1 MSTTPP
7 TPSDG
12 DRNGPVEPVDGP
24 VSPLESSPAG
34 AEPSEPRNGRGVAA
48 LVCGG
53 LAALFSLPFLFFPL
67 GVVVLGIAAVVLG
80 IMGIRR
86 AKRGEA
92 TNKSQAVAGLA
103 LGLVGMVVLGARTA
117 AFVNQY
123 RDEIGSFNEC
133 IQAAASDEQ
142 REQCQRRF
150 EEEIGR

>member
-7 TPSDG
+7 TPSHG
-12 DRNGPVEPVDGP
+12 DENGPVEPAHGP
-24 VSPLESSPAG
+24 IPPLESSPHG
-34 AEPSEPRNGRGVAA
+34 EPSEARNGTGVAA

-53 LAALFSLPFLFFPL
+53 LAAVFSIWFFPL
-67 GVVVLGIAAVVLG
+67 GVLVLGVAAVVLG
-80 IMGIRR
+80 IMGFRR

-103 LGLVGMVVLGARTA
+103 LGIVGMVIFGARTA
-117 AFVNQY
+117 AFVNEH
-123 RDEIGSFNEC
+123 REELTNFNEC
-133 IQAAASDEQ
+133 VQAASSDEE